1 MRDYGRGDRDM
12 PFLKSIK
19 FKNEGRGY
27 HLSIDKRKNG
37 DNSLEIVK
45 VDSDQR
51 VVINESDVG
60 ELLDC
65 IGQLIPSSVAAP
77 PPPLPP
83 SVPPPESQYK
93 QSSEVSTEKKPKTNR
108 YEKIR
113 ITYPKAYMLWEKED
127 DEKLE
132 RLYREGKKT
141 KELTKIFERQPGA
154 IRSRLS
160 KLGLVE

>member
-1 MRDYGRGDRDM
+1 M

-19 FKNEGRGY
+19 FKNEGREY
-27 HLSIDKRKNG
+27 SLSIDKRKNG
-37 DNSLEIVK
+37 DSSLEIVK

-60 ELLDC
+60 ELLEC
-65 IGQLIPSSVAAP
+65 INQLMPTTSFSP

-83 SVPPPESQYK
+83 SVPPPESQYN

-108 YEKIR
+108 YEEIR
-113 ITYPKAYMLWEKED
+113 KTYPKAYYPWEKED
-127 DEKLE
+127 DENLE
-132 RLYREGKKT
+132 RLYKEGKIT

-154 IRSRLS
+154 IRSRLR
-160 KLGLVE
+160 KMGLVE

>member
-1 MRDYGRGDRDM
+1 M

-19 FKNEGRGY
+19 FNNGGREY
-27 HLSIDKRKNG
+27 HLFIDKRKNG
-37 DNSLEIVK
+37 DKSLEIAK

-51 VVINESDVG
+51 VVINENDVG
-60 ELLDC
+60 EQLEC
-65 IGQLIPSSVAAP
+65 INQLMPSSAFTQ

-93 QSSEVSTEKKPKTNR
+93 KSSEVPTEKKSKTNR
-108 YEKIR
+108 YEEIR
-113 ITYPKAYMLWEKED
+113 KTYPKAYYPWEKED
-127 DEKLE
+127 DENLE
-132 RLYREGKKT
+132 RLYKEGKKT

>member
-1 MRDYGRGDRDM
+1 MRDYGRGDRGM

-19 FKNEGRGY
+19 FKSEGREY
-27 HLSIDKRKNG
+27 RLSIDKRKNG
-37 DNSLEIVK
+37 DNTLEIIK

-60 ELLDC
+60 ELLEC
-65 IGQLIPSSVAAP
+65 INQLMPSSWFTP

-93 QSSEVSTEKKPKTNR
+93 KSSEVPTEKKHKANR
-108 YEKIR
+108 YEEIR
-113 ITYPKAYMLWEKED
+113 KTYPKAYLPWEKED

-132 RLYREGKKT
+132 RLYKEGKKT